1 MSIAELIMQGTQRS
15 SESTAWVGDSLAKL
29 GQNVGK
35 VLADREQQKQAQE
48 MLPMFQQGLKDAMF
62 YANKGDA
69 GLAYAKLMPFLTDP
83 ATARNPYISKP
94 IENALTLIDASA
106 TQYARNIQVQ
116 AYRDRSSGGGGGFEM
131 PTFED
136 MATWGTRGGLPAT
149 NAQDST
155 QENQQFDPN
164 VGGLSSEMID
174 EENAQN
180 LPTDEE
186 RGFSA
191 GIKQDNPFEFGF
203 KTGERSLYVAD
214 EASRNK
220 AVEAMQAYEVKSP
233 DQKAEVFDS
242 TIDTSNQP
250 PANSIPVNIP
260 GYGRGRLKG
269 PSMEAEQE
277 VTGITQ
283 EQTFSQKSGAGMSR
297 RQESKPKLSESQKA
311 WEAFSQ
317 NIGVASSMFNQNQ
330 QLRKIMEM
338 AGGDTTQITTDDDVI
353 IDEEGKRVPVKRVF
367 VKGQELDGFLSTE
380 RPMGADG
387 KPDPRSMSEAEAV
400 KTIIDAPGF
409 IKDFGWKF
417 YPEKAE
423 QPTAEA
429 PAPTQAGI
437 PANQLTTPAPEIP
450 EEAMAL
456 QKIVEQGQAAK
467 AGESAKNVEK
477 RIKDIDTQIKQL
489 SSAYIQ
495 GSRVGGGMLPGGYA
509 APISSG
515 GRQKTAEEAQADI
528 KKITNLKTER
538 ELLFAKTEKAY
549 NAAKSEGRVF
559 QNADEVKSSKK
570 KFPAGT
576 IIYIGTT
583 PAKVK

>member
-1 MSIAELIMQGTQRS
+1 MSIAELIMQGTNRA

-35 VLADREQQKQAQE
+35 ALADREQQKQAQE
-48 MLPMFQQGLKDAMF
+48 MLPMFQQSMQDAMIL
-62 YANKGDA
+62 ANKGDA
-69 GLAYAKLMPFLTDP
+69 GLAYSKLMPFITNP
-83 ATARNPYISKP
+83 ATANNPYTFPAIK
-94 IENALTLIDASA
+94 NALTLIESA
-106 TQYARNIQVQ
+106 AQQSARNIQVQ
-116 AYRDRSSGGGGGFEM
+116 AYRDRSSGGGGGGGGFEM

-136 MATWGTRGGLPAT
+136 MATWGTGGGLPAT

-164 VGGLSSEMID
+164 VGLRPAEMID
-174 EENAQN
+174 EEAAAN

-191 GIKQDNPFEFGF
+191 GIKQDNPFGFGF

-409 IKDFGWKF
+409 IDRFGWKF

-437 PANQLTTPAPEIP
+437 PANQITTPAPEIP

-477 RIKDIDTQIKQL
+477 RIKDIDAQIKQL
-489 SSAYIQ
+489 SSTTFTAYSQ
-495 GSRVGGGMLPGGYA
+495 GGLIPVGRSTA
-509 APISSG
+509 
-515 GRQKTAEEAQADI
+515 KTPEHAQADI
-528 KKITNLKTER
+528 QKIAQLKKQKNILQGK
-538 ELLFAKTEKAY
+538 Y
-549 NAAKSEGRVF
+549 
-559 QNADEVKSSKK
+559 SSKEEVGEALQSGLLKRAQAEAILK
-570 KFPAGT
+570 KQF
-576 IIYIGTT
+576 
-583 PAKVK
+583 KM

>member
-1 MSIAELIMQGTQRS
+1 MSIAELIMQGTNRA

-35 VLADREQQKQAQE
+35 ALADREQQKQAQE
-48 MLPMFQQGLKDAMF
+48 MLPMFQQSMQDAMIL
-62 YANKGDA
+62 ANKGDA
-69 GLAYAKLMPFLTDP
+69 GLAYSKLMPFITNP
-83 ATARNPYISKP
+83 ATANNPYTFPAIK
-94 IENALTLIDASA
+94 NVLTLIESA
-106 TQYARNIQVQ
+106 AQQSARNMQVE
-116 AYRDRSSGGGGGFEM
+116 AYRNRYSGGGGGFEM

-283 EQTFSQKSGAGMSR
+283 EQTFSEKSGAGMFR

-353 IDEEGKRVPVKRVF
+353 IDEDGRRVPVKRVF
-367 VKGQELDGFLSTE
+367 VKGQDAGELSNE

-409 IKDFGWKF
+409 IDRFGWKF

-437 PANQLTTPAPEIP
+437 PANQITTPAPEIP

-456 QKIVEQGQAAK
+456 QKIVEQGQTAK
-467 AGESAKNVEK
+467 AGETAKNVEK
-477 RIKDIDTQIKQL
+477 RIQDIDAQIKRL
-489 SSAYIQ
+489 
-495 GSRVGGGMLPGGYA
+495 GSPTIER
-509 APISSG
+509 G
-515 GRQKTAEEAQADI
+515 GRLASEGNIPARSKTSEEAQADI
-528 KKITNLKTER
+528 QKITNLKTER

-549 NAAKSEGRVF
+549 NTAKSEGRVF
-559 QNADEVKSSKK
+559 QNAEEVKSSKK